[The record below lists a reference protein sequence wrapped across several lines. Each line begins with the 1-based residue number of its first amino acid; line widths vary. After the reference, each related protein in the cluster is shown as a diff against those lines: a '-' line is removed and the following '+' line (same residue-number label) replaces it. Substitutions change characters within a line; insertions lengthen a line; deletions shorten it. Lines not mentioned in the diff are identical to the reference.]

1 MMMSIIIDLRKGGYI
16 MQKNNSIREY
26 AKKRGVYMYQIAEF
40 LGIGEATINRWLRS
54 ELDSDKK
61 ELIINA
67 IDSIFMN
74 NISNL

>member
-1 MMMSIIIDLRKGGYI
+1 

-26 AKKRGVYMYQIAEF
+26 AKKRGVFMYQIADF
-40 LGIGEATINRWLRS
+40 LGIGEATINRWLRN

-61 ELIINA
+61 NLIINA

>member
-1 MMMSIIIDLRKGGYI
+1 

>member
-1 MMMSIIIDLRKGGYI
+1 

-26 AKKRGVYMYQIAEF
+26 AKKRVYMYQIAEF

>member
-1 MMMSIIIDLRKGGYI
+1 
-16 MQKNNSIREY
+16 MQKNNLIREY

>member
-1 MMMSIIIDLRKGGYI
+1 
-16 MQKNNSIREY
+16 
-26 AKKRGVYMYQIAEF
+26 MYQIAEF